1 MAFSEDN
8 FVNLIYRIA
17 KDKKLLKEFLKD
29 ILSRKEYKNLL
40 LRWRIIEMLT
50 EGKSQREIA
59 ELLRVSVT
67 TVSRGAN
74 VLKNA
79 SGGFAHVL
87 TYELSKRSK

>member
-1 MAFSEDN
+1 MAFSEDY
-8 FVNLIYRIA
+8 FVDLIYRIA

-40 LRWRIIEMLT
+40 LRWRIIELLT
-50 EGKSQREIA
+50 EGKSQRDVA
-59 ELLRVSVT
+59 TELKISVA